1 MARATDLWGR
11 SDDPDGKVREVKA
24 WLKAKG
30 VRDFEPV
37 SLFCDHLSKVRGVGS
52 AYNCVGLLI
61 VLQDTVTEIEKLE
74 DELTKGKT
82 GGIKKAV
89 VKGIPRR
96 AVLKPGHA
104 IYRLQNQHFALG
116 DRVTMVKDSG
126 GVPLSVKGVV
136 IGLNAK
142 SMDVVW
148 DVPFISGSTLA
159 DRCSQYRG
167 STVEFSSCLNLTN
180 PQFVTSTNPQAPPP
194 VRNNAPFNPKFGPR
208 PVVQP
213 APGQQAA
220 SGFRPP
226 QQSNGQPMKI
236 MMNPNRGGRGGGAGW
251 TNGHAGRGGRPAPA
265 VEPVQPQAS
274 QASTS
279 PTQAQNHQQPPVNVP
294 GAGAVRA
301 GPRGRGG
308 PPFRGGRGSDRGRG
322 APRGGFRGGRGRG
335 GFAPPVA
342 S

>member
-1 MARATDLWGR
+1 
-11 SDDPDGKVREVKA
+11 
-24 WLKAKG
+24 
-30 VRDFEPV
+30 
-37 SLFCDHLSKVRGVGS
+37 
-52 AYNCVGLLI
+52 
-61 VLQDTVTEIEKLE
+61 
-74 DELTKGKT
+74 
-82 GGIKKAV
+82 
-89 VKGIPRR
+89 
-96 AVLKPGHA
+96 
-104 IYRLQNQHFALG
+104 
-116 DRVTMVKDSG
+116 MVKDSG

-148 DVPFISGSTLA
+148 DVPFIAGSTLQ

-180 PQFVTSTNPQAPPP
+180 QQFVTSTNPKAPAP
-194 VRNNAPFNPKFGPR
+194 VRNNAPFNPKFGPH

-220 SGFRPP
+220 SGFRPA
-226 QQSNGQPMKI
+226 QQPNGQPMKI
-236 MMNPNRGGRGGGAGW
+236 MMNPNRGGRGGAAGW
-251 TNGHAGRGGRPAPA
+251 TNGHAGRGGPGVNGQGGRPAVA

-279 PTQAQNHQQPPVNVP
+279 PTQTQNPQQP
-294 GAGAVRA
+294 GAGRGA
-301 GPRGRGG
+301 PRGRGG
-308 PPFRGGRGSDRGRG
+308 PPLRGGRGFERGRG

-335 GFAPPVA
+335 GFAPPLA